1 MFFVIDRVFGVTI
14 LVLIGVSQATHAAHD
29 TKNVVV
35 GGEDANLGGAGSLN
49 GGIGQHKLKSSVVNT
64 REVARAGRLVL
75 FGAKGEGIQVDTGIG
90 GAGVVLPRLNEVEV
104 GAFALREAVLAVE
117 LQLGSDNGV
126 LTPAVHVKSGL
137 GKNEGAGIRE
147 SGLLLVA
154 VDTEVG
160 GIVRAGSATAG
171 GPEVSSAASGSG
183 GDVIG
188 ASLGEEAAGIDD
200 TVGTG
205 HRVRAA
211 EGVDGVGKSIHGVG
225 VVEGLG
231 AEQLVEQT
239 GGIKGRA
246 VVDVGITLNNPDEL
260 LNGVVKVELDLV
272 GGRADGLI
280 TGELE
285 LLDEVLVG
293 VLGHAPALVGV
304 EEDIVDIQRGGNEG
318 LVVGGVD
325 LGGARGGGQRADSPE
340 ALVDGA
346 DVEVDLDFVVLKGD
360 EGEGKTGVAAEPE
373 LEGDVEGGLG
383 EGVAGSANLAGG
395 VGVAG
400 AVNVSERGVGDV
412 SELGGVADHLVVTA
426 LLLSGLSELVPDVHP
441 VTVLAVNA
449 LATDF
454 NLNLRDE
461 LLTGE
466 VEPTGIDAI
475 LVGTGT
481 LEALSDFGEG
491 DLKVSAVSQIT
502 VAADSAGHAATKVG
516 LTVKS
521 LFNRLHSKVGVSLVR
536 HFPEGNL
543 RITSKIDVLCAI
555 GDKLH

>member
-1 MFFVIDRVFGVTI
+1 M
-14 LVLIGVSQATHAAHD
+14 
-29 TKNVVV
+29 
-35 GGEDANLGGAGSLN
+35 
-49 GGIGQHKLKSSVVNT
+49 
-64 REVARAGRLVL
+64 
-75 FGAKGEGIQVDTGIG
+75 
-90 GAGVVLPRLNEVEV
+90 VE
-104 GAFALREAVLAVE
+104 
-117 LQLGSDNGV
+117 
-126 LTPAVHVKSGL
+126 
-137 GKNEGAGIRE
+137 
-147 SGLLLVA
+147 
-154 VDTEVG
+154 
-160 GIVRAGSATAG
+160 
-171 GPEVSSAASGSG
+171 
-183 GDVIG
+183 
-188 ASLGEEAAGIDD
+188 
-200 TVGTG
+200 
-205 HRVRAA
+205 
-211 EGVDGVGKSIHGVG
+211 
-225 VVEGLG
+225 
-231 AEQLVEQT
+231 
-239 GGIKGRA
+239 
-246 VVDVGITLNNPDEL
+246 
-260 LNGVVKVELDLV
+260 VELDLV

-304 EEDIVDIQRGGNEG
+304 EEHVVDVQRCGNEG

-325 LGGARGGGQRADSPE
+325 LGGARGGSQRADSPE

-383 EGVAGSANLAGG
+383 EGVAGGANLAGG

-412 SELGGVADHLVVTA
+412 SELGGVADHLVVTT

-475 LVGTGT
+475 LVGAGT
-481 LEALSDFGEG
+481 LEALSDFGQG
-491 DLKVSAVSQIT
+491 DLKISAVSQIT
-502 VAADSAGHAATKVG
+502 GAADSAGHAATKVG